1 MRNRMC
7 KRILASA
14 AAAVLMALPL
24 TACNG
29 GGSGL
34 HLTLLNSKGEIQE
47 GLEAAADL
55 YREKTGVEIEIL
67 VAPAGTSPAERF
79 SQLYNAGTPPT
90 MSMLDT
96 TDVVSIGWDKAVD
109 LSDEKWVDDAG
120 TYAYPIDGKVYSFPL
135 GVEGRGLI
143 YNKTAIEKIIGKTF
157 DPAAYNTYDKFKALL
172 DELKAGG
179 MKAPIVLSN
188 EDWSLGSHYFGM
200 LYVTQSENAEENDAY
215 IDKLTNGQVDIAA
228 DPRYTQLM
236 DTFDLLMANNISAA
250 APLDSQYEVDASYI
264 VDGEVAFWFNGNWA
278 WPNMDTFL
286 TEDNTDEFGMMPLPL
301 GNDENDFVNNN
312 LLGTASKQIMIDKT
326 KATAE
331 EQQAAKD
338 FLNWLVYDKEGQQAM
353 VETLQLVPAFTNIT
367 LAPSDPLGR
376 SLKSYID
383 EGKTGIDVIVPS
395 DHWSIV
401 GEAMQKYLGG
411 QSSRDELADAVE
423 AYWKSKA

>member
-1 MRNRMC
+1 MRNRTC
-7 KRILASA
+7 KRILAAA

-24 TACNG
+24 TACSG

-34 HLTLLNSKGEIQE
+34 HLTFLNSKGEIQE
-47 GLEAAADL
+47 GLEAVADL

-67 VAPAGTSPAERF
+67 VAPAGTPPAERF
-79 SQLYNAGTPPT
+79 SQLYNTGTPPT

-96 TDVVSIGWDKAVD
+96 TDVVDIGWPNAVD
-109 LSDEKWVDDAG
+109 LTDEQWVADAG
-120 TYAYPIDGKVYSFPL
+120 EQAYRIDGKVYSFPM

-143 YNKTAIEKIIGKTF
+143 YNKTAIEKILGRTF
-157 DPAAYNTYDKFKALL
+157 DPAAYNTYDTFKALL

-179 MKAPIVLSN
+179 MQAPVVVTN
-188 EDWSLGSHYFGM
+188 EDWSLGSHYLGY
-200 LYVTQSENAEENDAY
+200 LYVLQSEDPSENAAY
-215 IDKLTNGQVDIAA
+215 IERLTNGEVDVAA

-236 DTFDLLMANNISAA
+236 DTFDLLMTNNINAS
-250 APLDSQYEVDASYI
+250 APLDSQYEMDASHI

-278 WPNMDTFL
+278 WPNMNTFL
-286 TEDNTDEFGMMPLPL
+286 TEDNTDEFGLMPLPL

-312 LLGTASKQIMIDKT
+312 LLGTASKQVMIDKT
-326 KATAE
+326 KATEE

-338 FLNWLVYDKEGQQAM
+338 FLNWLVYDEEGQRAM

-367 LAPSDPLGR
+367 LDPSDPLGR
-376 SLKSYID
+376 SLKSYVD

-401 GEAMQKYLGG
+401 GEAMQKYLAG
-411 QSSRDELADAVE
+411 QSSRDELAAAVE
-423 AYWKSKA
+423 AYWKNQA

>member
-1 MRNRMC
+1 MRNRTC
-7 KRILASA
+7 KRILAAA
-14 AAAVLMALPL
+14 AAAVLMVLPL
-24 TACNG
+24 TACSG

-34 HLTLLNSKGEIQE
+34 HLTFLNSKGEIQE
-47 GLEAAADL
+47 GLEAVADL

-67 VAPAGTSPAERF
+67 VAPAGTPPAERF
-79 SQLYNAGTPPT
+79 SQLYNTGTPPT

-96 TDVVSIGWDKAVD
+96 TDVVDIGWPNAVE
-109 LSDEKWVDDAG
+109 LTDEQWVADAG
-120 TYAYPIDGKVYSFPL
+120 EQAYRIDGKVYSFPM

-143 YNKTAIEKIIGKTF
+143 YNKTAIEKIIGRTF
-157 DPAAYNTYDKFKALL
+157 DPAAYNTYDKFRALL

-179 MKAPIVLSN
+179 MKAPVVLSN

-200 LYVTQSENAEENDAY
+200 LYVAQSEDAAENAAY
-215 IDKLTNGQVDIAA
+215 IDRLTSGQVDIAA

-236 DTFDLLMANNISAA
+236 DTFDLLMANNINAS
-250 APLDSQYEVDASYI
+250 APLDSQYEMDASHI

-278 WPNMDTFL
+278 WPNMNTFL
-286 TEDNTDEFGMMPLPL
+286 TEDNTDEFGLMPLPL

-312 LLGTASKQIMIDKT
+312 LLGTASKQVMIDKT
-326 KATAE
+326 KATEE

-338 FLNWLVYDKEGQQAM
+338 FLNWLVYDEEGQRAM

-367 LAPSDPLGR
+367 LDPSDPLGR
-376 SLKSYID
+376 SLKSYVD

-401 GEAMQKYLGG
+401 GEAMQKYLAG
-411 QSSRDELADAVE
+411 QSSRDELAAAVE
-423 AYWKSKA
+423 AYWKNQA